1 MTDIDFK
8 SVFNTSNQKEEL
20 DKTPS
25 FDLNK
30 SETIDMSNIFS
41 NTPEKS
47 SFTSL
52 YASPSK
58 QAKQEFKSI
67 AEFENDEEVLKDWD
81 IVAKVLDQK
90 GERISETQETLS
102 IVCGQL

>member
-25 FDLNK
+25 LDLNK
-30 SETIDMSNIFS
+30 SETIDMCNIFS
-41 NTPEKS
+41 NTPKKH
-47 SFTSL
+47 SFASL
-52 YASPSK
+52 YAFPSK
-58 QAKQEFKSI
+58 KAKQEFKSI

-81 IVAKVLDQK
+81 IVA
-90 GERISETQETLS
+90 
-102 IVCGQL
+102 